1 MTFVHTPIDIVVL
14 ASGSGTLL
22 QAIIDAQGS
31 YRVKAVVADVPCQAL
46 ERAEAADIATHL
58 VALQPGSDRAAWN
71 EELAK
76 TVGQYQP
83 QLVVSAGFMKILG
96 AAFLAQFGGKIINTH
111 PALLPAFPGAHAVR
125 DALAYGVK
133 ITGTTVHFVDAG
145 VDTGPIIAQEAVRVV
160 PGATEAEVHEV
171 IKQAER
177 TLIVSVLNACRV
189 DQETKEVSFD
199 L

>member
-1 MTFVHTPIDIVVL
+1 MDIVVL

-31 YRVKAVVADVPCQAL
+31 YRVQAVVADVPCQAL
-46 ERAEAADIATHL
+46 ERAKAAGIATHL
-58 VALQPGSDRAAWN
+58 VALEPGGDRAQWN
-71 EELAK
+71 QDLAA
-76 TVGQYQP
+76 TVAQYEP

-96 AAFLAQFGGKIINTH
+96 SAFLAQFGGKTINTH

-125 DALAYGVK
+125 DALRYGVK

-145 VDTGPIIAQEAVRVV
+145 VDTGPIVAQEAVRVI